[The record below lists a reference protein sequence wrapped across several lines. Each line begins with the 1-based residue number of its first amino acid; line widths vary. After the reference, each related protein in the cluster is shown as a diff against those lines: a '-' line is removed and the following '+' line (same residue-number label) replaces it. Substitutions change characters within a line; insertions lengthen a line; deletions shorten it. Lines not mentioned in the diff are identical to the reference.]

1 MENFLNDLRE
11 YARGN
16 ELYSIQLI
24 FNETLTEAFTVA
36 VPANKGD
43 EKKLKNSKS
52 GKIPK
57 MKVGI
62 YIRCHT
68 DAKFGHSTSVKIT
81 FSNKEND
88 SYSDSIREYTLPVPT
103 KAYNTLRNNAPAI
116 VKMEEFMGKSR
127 LSNKIKQYIRSYIY
141 DNQMAI
147 IAYWYQDTSDS
158 IVSNVI
164 KKYLI
169 DKMVEGKYK
178 QTIDAKSAD
187 ELEQDKEMLTDYVRK
202 ECQDDTIILHFGA

>member
-16 ELYSIQLI
+16 ELYNIQLI

-57 MKVGI
+57 TDVGI

-81 FSNKEND
+81 
-88 SYSDSIREYTLPVPT
+88 
-103 KAYNTLRNNAPAI
+103 
-116 VKMEEFMGKSR
+116 VKMMMI
-127 LSNKIKQYIRSYIY
+127 KIKEITQY
-141 DNQMAI
+141 Q
-147 IAYWYQDTSDS
+147 YQLKH
-158 IVSNVI
+158 IV
-164 KKYLI
+164 
-169 DKMVEGKYK
+169 
-178 QTIDAKSAD
+178 
-187 ELEQDKEMLTDYVRK
+187 
-202 ECQDDTIILHFGA
+202 H

>member
-11 YARGN
+11 YAKGD
-16 ELYSIQLI
+16 ELYDIQLI
-24 FNETLTEAFTVA
+24 FNESLIEAFTVA

-43 EKKLKNSKS
+43 EKKLKDSKS

-88 SYSDSIREYTLPVPT
+88 NVKLKEYTLPVPT

-116 VKMEEFMGKSR
+116 VKMEEFMDKAR

-147 IAYWYQDTSDS
+147 IAYWYSTDLNNRN
-158 IVSNVI
+158 IEVALE
-164 KKYLI
+164 KYLHRAFKRRSI
-169 DKMVEGKYK
+169 P
-178 QTIDAKSAD
+178 KSVT
-187 ELEQDKEMLTDYVRK
+187 ELEADKEMLINYVRK
-202 ECQDDTIILHFGA
+202 ECKDDTIVLYFGA

>member
-24 FNETLTEAFTVA
+24 FNESLTEAFTVA
-36 VPANKGD
+36 VPVNKGD

-57 MKVGI
+57 TDVGI

-81 FSNKEND
+81 FSNKEIDND
-88 SYSDSIREYTLPVPT
+88 SIKEYTLPVPT

-116 VKMEEFMGKSR
+116 VKMEEFMDKAR

-158 IVSNVI
+158 IVSNII

-169 DKMVEGKYK
+169 DKMAEGKYK
-178 QTIDAKSAD
+178 QTINAKSAD

-202 ECQDDTIILHFGA
+202 ECQDDTIILHFGS